1 MAARRSGSERGLA
14 VSLKSGFR
22 LMKRRTL
29 SLLGLDVWQLPQVRV
44 ATARLGDPGGRWSIA
59 TDGLGPSTVVWA
71 LGVGTDVSFERD
83 LIARYGVTVHAFD
96 PTPLSIEW
104 AARQRLPDRFHFH
117 HYGVAD
123 FDGVARFAPPRKRK
137 FASFS
142 MVRGG
147 GVGSPVDSPVHRL
160 ATLREMLRLPP
171 PDVLKMD
178 IEGAEFPVLADL
190 MAGDMRPAQIL
201 VEFHH
206 RWREVGAGRTRA
218 AIAQLGRHGYR
229 VAAVAPNGLEYTFI
243 LAGGTR
249 SGAR

>member
-1 MAARRSGSERGLA
+1 MSVRT
-14 VSLKSGFR
+14 GFR
-22 LMKRRTL
+22 HAKRRVL
-29 SLLGLDVWQLPQVRV
+29 SWLGLDIWQPVQVRV
-44 ATARLGDPGGRWSIA
+44 PTVRLGDPGGRWSIA
-59 TDGLGPSTVVWA
+59 TGGLGAGTVVYA

-104 AARQRLPDRFHFH
+104 AARQRLPDGFHFH
-117 HYGVAD
+117 RYGVAD

-147 GVGSPVDSPVHRL
+147 GVGSAVESPVHRL
-160 ATLREMLRLPP
+160 STLRDMLRLPA

-178 IEGAEFPVLADL
+178 IEGAEYAVLADL
-190 MAGDMRPAQIL
+190 LAGDLRPAQIL

-206 RWREVGAGRTRA
+206 RWREVGAGRTRGVLA
-218 AIAQLGRHGYR
+218 ELARHGYR
-229 VAAVAPNGLEYTFI
+229 VAVVAPNGLEYTFI

-249 SGAR
+249 SGPRPCASPPGLPAIT

>member
-1 MAARRSGSERGLA
+1 VRLRSA
-14 VSLKSGFR
+14 FR
-22 LMKRRTL
+22 TAKRRVL
-29 SLLGLDVWQLPQVRV
+29 SLVGFDVWQPRQVRV
-44 ATARLGDPGGRWSIA
+44 ATVRLGDPGGRWSIA
-59 TDGLGPSTVVWA
+59 ADGLGPSTVVWA

-83 LIARYGVTVHAFD
+83 VIARYGVTVHAFD

-147 GVGSPVDSPVHRL
+147 GVGSAVESPVHRL
-160 ATLREMLRLPP
+160 ATLREMLRLPA

-178 IEGAEFPVLADL
+178 IEGAEYAVLADL
-190 MAGDMRPAQIL
+190 LAGDIRPAQIL

-206 RWREVGAGRTRA
+206 RWREVGARRTRQA
-218 AIAQLGRHGYR
+218 LQLLARSGYR
-229 VAAVAPNGLEYTFI
+229 IADVSENGMEYVF
-243 LAGGTR
+243 LRA
-249 SGAR
+249 

>member
-1 MAARRSGSERGLA
+1 M
-14 VSLKSGFR
+14 SLRSGFR
-22 LMKRRTL
+22 LAKRRAL
-29 SLLGLDVWQLPQVRV
+29 ALLGLDVWQTPEVRV
-44 ATARLGDPGGRWSIA
+44 PTARLGDPGGRWSIA
-59 TDGLGPSTVVWA
+59 SDGLGPATVVWA

-83 LIARYGVTVHAFD
+83 LIARWGLTVHAFD

-147 GVGSPVDSPVHRL
+147 GVGSAVESPVHRL
-160 ATLREMLRLPP
+160 GTLREMLRLPP

-178 IEGAEFPVLADL
+178 IEGAEYAVLADL
-190 MAGDMRPAQIL
+190 LAGDLRPAQIL

-206 RWREVGAGRTRA
+206 RWREVGARRTRT
-218 AIAQLGRHGYR
+218 AIAELGRHGYR
-229 VAAVAPNGLEYTFI
+229 VAVVAPNGLEYTFVR
-243 LAGGTR
+243 AGGTG
-249 SGAR
+249 SDAR

>member
-1 MAARRSGSERGLA
+1 M
-14 VSLKSGFR
+14 SLKSGFR
-22 LMKRRTL
+22 LARRRTL
-29 SLLGLDVWQLPQVRV
+29 ALLGLDVWRTPQVRV
-44 ATARLGDPGGRWSIA
+44 PTARLGEPGGRWSIA

-123 FDGVARFAPPRKRK
+123 FDGTARFAPPRKRK

-147 GVGSPVDSPVHRL
+147 GVGEAVEGAVHRL
-160 ATLREMLRLPP
+160 GTLREMLRLPAA
-171 PDVLKMD
+171 DVLKMD
-178 IEGAEFPVLADL
+178 IEGAEYAVLADL
-190 MAGDMRPAQIL
+190 LAGDVRPAQIL

-206 RWREVGAGRTRA
+206 RWREVGARRTRK
-218 AIAQLGRHGYR
+218 AIAGLERAGYR
-229 VAAVAPNGLEYTFI
+229 IAVVAPNGLEYTFV
-243 LAGGTR
+243 LAGGTP
-249 SGAR
+249 SGPR

>member
-1 MAARRSGSERGLA
+1 M
-14 VSLKSGFR
+14 SLKAGFR
-22 LMKRRTL
+22 LAKRRAL
-29 SLLGLDVWQLPQVRV
+29 ALLGLDVWQTPEVRV
-44 ATARLGDPGGRWSIA
+44 PTARLGDPGGRWSIA
-59 TDGLGPSTVVWA
+59 GDGLGPSTVVWT

-83 LIARYGVTVHAFD
+83 LIARWGLTVHAFD

-147 GVGSPVDSPVHRL
+147 GVGSAVESPVYRL

-178 IEGAEFPVLADL
+178 IEGAEYAVLADL
-190 MAGDMRPAQIL
+190 LAGDLRPAQIL

-206 RWREVGAGRTRA
+206 RWREVGARRTRT
-218 AIAQLGRHGYR
+218 AIAELRRHGYR
-229 VAAVAPNGLEYTFI
+229 VAVVAPNGLEYTFL